1 MARQRGPLG
10 LFSRSWSWRKIGGLN
25 ALGDEFGGGKTV
37 TSDPGGLVAATLAT
51 LSQMPALERAMCASA
66 FIAAVQGP
74 DDRRISRVR
83 WAAIAELKDAGMD
96 IKEIADALGT
106 TAEAIDLALQAN
118 GRRSSVSI

>member
-1 MARQRGPLG
+1 M
-10 LFSRSWSWRKIGGLN
+10 
-25 ALGDEFGGGKTV
+25 TV

-51 LSQMPALERAMCASA
+51 LSQMPALERAMSANA

-74 DDRRISRVR
+74 DDRRISRLR

-96 IKEIADALGT
+96 MNEIAEALGT

>member
-1 MARQRGPLG
+1 M
-10 LFSRSWSWRKIGGLN
+10 
-25 ALGDEFGGGKTV
+25 

-51 LSQMPALERAMCASA
+51 LSQMPPLERAMSAGA

-83 WAAIAELKDAGMD
+83 WAAIAELKDGGM
-96 IKEIADALGT
+96 EISEIGDALGI

-118 GRRSSVSI
+118 GRSSSVSH

>member
-1 MARQRGPLG
+1 M
-10 LFSRSWSWRKIGGLN
+10 N
-25 ALGDEFGGGKTV
+25 V

-51 LSQMPALERAMCASA
+51 LNQMPPIERAVAAGA

-83 WAAIAELKDAGMD
+83 WAAIAELSDAGMEMR
-96 IKEIADALGT
+96 EIAEALGT